1 MPGSLR
7 AWVFWLKASFGKNC
21 IFTLFLLIQNKQQCF
36 RQLLVSYVYFNSYDS
51 NFIWYEQFFSLNV
64 SSKVCGRWGKLH
76 LAIIWKLIFILLEGT
91 RQGKK
96 HTIPCLQCSLPIVF
110 SSFVEMQFIDYFIVW
125 DGITM
130 PRHREKHIENVHFP
144 KMSQSALFIL

>member
-1 MPGSLR
+1 MVRIAFLHCSSSFRIHSSVLGS
-7 AWVFWLKASFGKNC
+7 FWCLMFFLIAMTQILFDMNNSFLWMSAQRCVAGKGSYIWPWFENSFSSFWKGQGKGKN
-21 IFTLFLLIQNKQQCF
+21 IP
-36 RQLLVSYVYFNSYDS
+36 Y
-51 NFIWYEQFFSLNV
+51 
-64 SSKVCGRWGKLH
+64 
-76 LAIIWKLIFILLEGT
+76 II
-91 RQGKK
+91 
-96 HTIPCLQCSLPIVF
+96 IPCLQCSLPIVF